1 MIRIFNWLKERRI
14 ADRRSFSTFLE
25 SKDRG
30 LHYRAVIRY
39 RWRLNL
45 ESSAPRPLAPD
56 ALARY
61 ILREELEGVACAY
74 PLLQPAAAEDA
85 MNSVLSQVLWDNEKR
100 LWVEGRVKIRV
111 SKPVRE
117 VALNRAEGEMTLR
130 SAHARETVELDLL
143 LERLMDPA
151 LGPVW
156 WVRRYAD
163 LQFAAGDPKE
173 KVASVLSA
181 FKQLQETL
189 HTANIDQTAEEKL
202 LVRRKIDEVFSVIED
217 EESLSLALQVMNR
230 TLDHLG
236 INGSGQIS
244 QDGPPPG

>member
-1 MIRIFNWLKERRI
+1 MIRILDWLKERRI
-14 ADRRSFSTFLE
+14 TDRRSFSTSLE

-45 ESSAPRPLAPD
+45 DSPAPRPLAPD

-61 ILREELEGVACAY
+61 LLREELGSLARTY
-74 PLLQPAAAEDA
+74 PLLQPDAAEDA
-85 MNSVLSQVLWDNEKR
+85 MNAALSQELWDQEKR
-100 LWVEGRVKIRV
+100 LQVEGRVRIRV
-111 SKPVRE
+111 SKSIRE
-117 VALNRAEGEMTLR
+117 AAQQRAEGELTLR

-143 LERLMDPA
+143 LERLTDPT
-151 LGPVW
+151 LGLVW
-156 WVRRYAD
+156 WVSRYAD

-173 KVASVLSA
+173 KVASILSA
-181 FKQLQETL
+181 FKQLRETL
-189 HTANIDQTAEEKL
+189 HTAKIDQTADEKL
-202 LVRRKIDEVFSVIED
+202 LVRRKIEEVFSVVED

-236 INGSGQIS
+236 VNSSGQNT
-244 QDGPPPG
+244 QDGPSSA